1 MKILLVED
9 DESVI
14 ALLTKSL
21 TAHRYVVDAVR
32 DGETGWTYGST
43 FEYDLIVMD
52 VMLPQ
57 LDGMALCQRFRAE
70 EFTLPI
76 LLLTSL
82 DSSTAKIQG
91 LNAGA
96 DDYVIKPF
104 NVEELIARIRALL
117 RRSSANPSVLM
128 SWADLLL
135 DPTTCEVT
143 YNGQPL
149 ILTTKEY
156 ELLELLL
163 QDCRQ
168 VLSTDEILDRLW
180 SSDDFPAEATVRSH
194 VRRLRF
200 KLHRAGAPH
209 DFISTMY
216 GRGYYLK
223 SPEQPD
229 AQRSP
234 SASQFKSSPS
244 PYSQDWDANPKG
256 QYFEFLNETW
266 RTTQPQ
272 CLSQLDVLS
281 QSIETLNADGFTEAL
296 QARAYHITHQLVGT
310 VGMFGLTQAV
320 SIARRLEAVLSE
332 AAPLQPEQAL
342 GLETLVMMLRQEIQG
357 NPTLPTPPAR
367 VEDWGSMLVV
377 DGDANFTQPFAELAI
392 QKGIRCA
399 IAPNLEI
406 ADQLLAEATPDVIL
420 LRLPHLA
427 SCLEFLQTRCNP
439 LPSTPVLIVGTRDDL
454 NDRLEI
460 SKWGGNFLLEQA
472 VTLEQMIACAMG
484 LVQAPAVDAKVMFVD
499 DDDVW
504 LRNLPALLEPWRLK
518 VTTLSNPQ
526 QFWTVLQSV
535 RPDALVLGL
544 KMPEIDGLD
553 LCRVLRSDPLWQQ
566 LPVLFVS
573 DLDDAKT
580 QDEAFLTGADD
591 YLCKPVMPDHLANRI
606 LNRLRRIRAWA
617 R

>member
-14 ALLTKSL
+14 ALLTQSL
-21 TAHRYVVDAVR
+21 MAHRYVVDAVR

-57 LDGMALCQRFRAE
+57 MDGIALCQRFRAE

-82 DSSTAKIQG
+82 DSSAAKIQG

-163 QDCRQ
+163 QDSRQ
-168 VLSTDEILDRLW
+168 VLGTDEILDRLW

-194 VRRLRF
+194 VRRLRS
-200 KLHRAGAPH
+200 KLQAAGAPH

-223 SPEQPD
+223 SPEQPV
-229 AQRSP
+229 AQPFQSSSEVEP
-234 SASQFKSSPS
+234 SSSTLSASQNSN
-244 PYSQDWDANPKG
+244 QNA
-256 QYFEFLNETW
+256 QYFELLNETW
-266 RTTQPQ
+266 MTTQPH
-272 CLSQLDVLS
+272 CLSQLEVLS
-281 QSIETLNADGFTEAL
+281 QTIQTLHTDGFAETLQD
-296 QARAYHITHQLVGT
+296 RAYRIAHTLVGT
-310 VGMFGLTQAV
+310 VGMFGLNQAV
-320 SIARRLEAVLSE
+320 SIARRLEALLSE

-342 GLETLVMMLRQEIQG
+342 GLENLVVMLSQEIQC
-357 NPTLPTPPAR
+357 NPTLPTPPTR
-367 VEDWGSMLVV
+367 VDRWGSMLVV
-377 DGDANFTQPFAELAI
+377 DGDVNFTQPFAELAI
-392 QKGIRCA
+392 QKGVRCA
-399 IAPNLEI
+399 IALNLEI
-406 ADQLLAEATPDVIL
+406 ADQLIAEATPDVIL
-420 LRLPHLA
+420 LRFPHLA
-427 SCLEFLQTRCNP
+427 PCLEFLQTRCNA
-439 LPSTPVLIVGTRDDL
+439 LPSIPVLVVGTQDDL

-472 VTLEQMIACAMG
+472 VTLEQMLACAIG
-484 LVQAPAVDAKVMFVD
+484 LVQTPAVDAKVMFVD

-535 RPDALVLGL
+535 RPDVLVLDI
-544 KMPEIDGLD
+544 KMPEIDGLE
-553 LCRVLRSDPLWQQ
+553 LCRVLRSDLLWQQ

-573 DLDDAKT
+573 ALEDSKT

-591 YLCKPVMPDHLANRI
+591 YLCKPVMPDRLANRI
-606 LNRLRRIRAWA
+606 LNRLRRLRAWA

>member
-57 LDGMALCQRFRAE
+57 LDGIALCQRFRTE

-82 DSSTAKIQG
+82 DSSAAKIQG

-163 QDCRQ
+163 QDSRQ
-168 VLSTDEILDRLW
+168 VLGTDEILDRLW

-194 VRRLRF
+194 VRRLRS
-200 KLHRAGAPH
+200 KLQAAGAPH

-223 SPEQPD
+223 SPEQSVTQPF
-229 AQRSP
+229 QSSSEVEPSP
-234 SASQFKSSPS
+234 STSSASQPLN
-244 PYSQDWDANPKG
+244 QNA
-256 QYFEFLNETW
+256 QYLEFLRETW
-266 RTTQPQ
+266 ATTQPH
-272 CLSQLDVLS
+272 CLSQLEGLS
-281 QSIETLNADGFTEAL
+281 QTVQTLHADGFAETL
-296 QARAYHITHQLVGT
+296 QAQAHRIVHTLVGT
-310 VGMFGLTQAV
+310 LGMFGFDQAV
-320 SIARRLEAVLSE
+320 SIARRLEVFFSSTAQPEELSE
-332 AAPLQPEQAL
+332 
-342 GLETLVMMLRQEIQG
+342 LERLVLLLRQEIQG
-357 NPTLPTPPAR
+357 NPILPTSSLR
-367 VEDWGSMLVV
+367 VEPLASMLFV
-377 DGDANFTQPFAELAI
+377 DAEGSFTSAFAEIAR
-392 QKGIRCA
+392 QNGFRCA
-399 IAPNLEI
+399 ISPTLELVNQSLAESTPEVI
-406 ADQLLAEATPDVIL
+406 VLRVPLLAP
-420 LRLPHLA
+420 
-427 SCLEFLQTRCNP
+427 CLEFLQTRFNH
-439 LPSTPVLIVGTRDDL
+439 LPRIPVLIVGNQDDL
-454 NDRLEI
+454 DARLAV
-460 SKWGGNFLLEQA
+460 SKWGGKFLSAESA
-472 VTLEQMIACAMG
+472 TLEQMMTCAMA
-484 LVQAPAVDAKVMFVD
+484 LVQTPAVDAKVMFVD
-499 DDDVW
+499 DDDIW
-504 LRNLPALLEPWRLK
+504 LRTLPALLESWRFK

-526 QFWTVLQSV
+526 QFWNVLQSV
-535 RPDALVLGL
+535 RPDALVLDI
-544 KMPEIDGLD
+544 KMPEIDGLE

-573 DLDDAKT
+573 ALEDAKT
-580 QDEAFLTGADD
+580 QDEAFLAGADD
-591 YLCKPVMPDHLANRI
+591 YLCKPVTPDRLANRI
-606 LNRLRRIRAWA
+606 LTRLQRIRAGSK
-617 R
+617 